1 VPTGSLT
8 PRGNSAQTWM
18 AVNGRIVPED
28 EARVSCADRGFLYGD
43 GLFETMKARQ
53 GEVDFLEKHLERLRL
68 GALELGLPSPP
79 PLLPSLVRELLTR
92 NGPTEHAA
100 VKLCLTRGK
109 HTGALTLYE
118 PTRPTVVLSSRP
130 WEEPA
135 PSRWEQGLSITVET
149 GMRQNPRSGICH
161 LKTLNYLPYLLA
173 RTRAEQAGFQD
184 AVLLNPGGEV
194 CECTSSNLFWFRQG
208 RLETPEASCGLLPG
222 VARAV
227 LLDLMKRAGTPVCEV
242 KSSADRLQE
251 ADEVFVTNSLLEI
264 MPVGRIDERHYVR
277 REKTREILKR
287 FRALRD
293 ALHPVA
299 G

>member
-8 PRGNSAQTWM
+8 PRGGAAQTWM

-28 EARVSCADRGFLYGD
+28 EALVSCADRGFLYGD

-53 GEVDFLEKHLERLRL
+53 GRVDFLEKHLERLRL
-68 GALELGLPSPP
+68 GALELGIPFSPP
-79 PLLPSLVRELLTR
+79 VVPSLVRELLER
-92 NGPTEHAA
+92 NGRPEHAA

-109 HTGALTLYE
+109 HTGDLTLYE
-118 PTRPTVVLSSRP
+118 PAETTRVLSARP

-149 GMRQNPRSGICH
+149 GIRQNPLSGICH

-173 RTRAEQAGFQD
+173 RTRAGRAGFED

-222 VARAV
+222 VVRAV
-227 LLDLMKRAGTPVCEV
+227 LLDLMKSSGTPVSEV
-242 KSSADRLQE
+242 KRSAERLQD
-251 ADEVFVTNSLLEI
+251 ADEIFVTNSLLEI
-264 MPVGRIDERHYVR
+264 MPVGRIDGQRYAR
-277 REKTREILKR
+277 REKTRELRER

-293 ALHPVA
+293 SLHPVS